1 MTVLHAVLLA
11 AALVVLA
18 ASTLFSQ
25 PAEFAFT
32 GAGSLVLFVVGGGAL
47 AAAAIPWRGRRAL
60 AALAALAVAV
70 LVAVR
75 VGDPRLLAAAC
86 ALAQGIGLRA
96 P

>member
-1 MTVLHAVLLA
+1 MTALHVVLLA

-25 PAEFAFT
+25 PSEFAFT

-47 AAAAIPWRGRRAL
+47 AAAAIPWRGRRAI
-60 AALAALAVAV
+60 AALVALAVGA
-70 LVAVR
+70 LVVIRA
-75 VGDPRLLAAAC
+75 GDPRLLAAVC

-96 P
+96 R